1 MRKKAERKLTQTWP
15 VNATKI
21 VLRNIPNG
29 NSCIIMSETKDGE
42 YTSKGSLASEVKL
55 IISYNYAKEVFI
67 IWNGFIHQQ
76 IHSSTGMCTLSMGK
90 EAKKMLKKK
99 PDNIWI
105 EQTYKEIRPKGMDN
119 CVEMVVIVEKNALLD
134 FCKNFEE
141 YMLPAPKTIPKGK
154 KCVFA
159 WSNDK
164 LEKIDSID
172 SNEANDCFSRER
184 EWIARAKRNA
194 VFRKKI
200 LKFWNNQCIVCGAT
214 EEKILEAA
222 HKESVRNGG
231 LDEVENG
238 YCLRANHHRMYDAAL
253 LNIDIESGT
262 FECVSE
268 LAKEMPWYK
277 HAKEQG
283 CKLYVNRNMK
293 T

>member
-1 MRKKAERKLTQTWP
+1 MSKKTEQKLTQTWP
-15 VNATKI
+15 ANATKI
-21 VLRNIPNG
+21 VLRNIPNA
-29 NSCIIMSETKDGE
+29 NSYIIMSENKNGK
-42 YTSKGSLASEVKL
+42 YTSNGPLAPEVRL

-67 IWNGFIHQQ
+67 IWNGFVHQQ
-76 IHSSTGMCTLSMGK
+76 IHSSMGMCTLSMGK
-90 EAKKMLKKK
+90 EAEKMLKKK
-99 PDNIWI
+99 PDDIWI
-105 EQTYKEIRPKGMDN
+105 EQTYKEIRQKGMDN

-141 YMLPAPKTIPKGK
+141 YIFPDPRTIPKGK

-164 LEKIDSID
+164 LEKIDSD
-172 SNEANDCFSRER
+172 GEKGCFSRER

-194 VFRKKI
+194 AFRKKI

-238 YCLRANHHRMYDAAL
+238 YCLCANHHKMYDAAL
-253 LNIDIESGT
+253 LNIDIESET

-293 T
+293 A